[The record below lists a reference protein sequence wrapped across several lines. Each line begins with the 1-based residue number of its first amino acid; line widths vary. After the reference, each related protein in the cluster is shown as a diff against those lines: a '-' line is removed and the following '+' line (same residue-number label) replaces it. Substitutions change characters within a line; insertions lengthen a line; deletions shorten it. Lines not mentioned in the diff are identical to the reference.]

1 MWHGFFNRF
10 FFRFIPE
17 FGWFEEGFAPRTEE
31 GERMSSCVHTS
42 SEKTLR
48 DGVKKNVF
56 FLGTLSQT
64 MSRSPLPALNV
75 ISLASNLVI

>member
-48 DGVKKNVF
+48 EGVKKKRF
-56 FLGTLSQT
+56 FLGLCPKLCVGGGPKSTF
-64 MSRSPLPALNV
+64 
-75 ISLASNLVI
+75 